1 MVTAWRLLAL
11 SQLRFAARSPVA
23 VVASL
28 VGVTLAVLAVVAV
41 HLVSD
46 AIRAGLADGG
56 RAAAL
61 EHTHVATRPDMSE
74 ADYFKLR
81 TRWRAG
87 ELKGID
93 ALFPVIDDYV
103 TVDGRPRR
111 LLGFDPLAGLDAL
124 GGAPKMADANLSS
137 ARGFLLRDVV
147 VATSRDV
154 AAIRAD
160 AGRLAETPVE
170 VVEAD
175 GLSVLLADLPT
186 AQRVL
191 GREGELD
198 AVWLRGSGAESRLLE
213 WADQLLPGIAAAMPD
228 AGAPRIPGF
237 RVTPVARWNP
247 ARRFADAIAFNL
259 GMLALLSVLLAG
271 FLAAQASRAN
281 AAQRQREQERLL
293 AVGVSPTALRTLAGA
308 QGLVVGALASGL
320 GLGAGVA
327 VAEAITSQAG
337 VPMFELNAWVVGK
350 AVLCGTLTA
359 TVAPLAGTGLATSP
373 RQRRRG
379 WRRYCHTLLPP
390 LLAALAVAACL
401 DHGSLPAAFVLL
413 AVICFAHIAYLVPML
428 GRLAGSLAAVAKS
441 ISMRANLRAVRTA
454 VAERGASGDIRL
466 ALGALSV
473 AAAVAIGMGL
483 MVESLRRDFHAMLAQ
498 LLWEGVVVQV
508 DESGLAMDVE
518 WLESLPG
525 VLEVRWYG
533 EVSAHL
539 PEGPVAVRLA
549 RLDAAEAARYGYSG
563 TPAGALI
570 NEAGERFYGLG
581 IGDTARI
588 RAGAGR
594 FNAEVVHVFRDYRA
608 DRPTL
613 LLPLAHRARFDA
625 DAIAWNQLAVRAE
638 PGASAAIAAAI
649 RKRYPAA
656 QARDQADIRAAAQRV
671 FDRSFMVSRS
681 LTTVALAVAVVGLYA
696 ALVALQA
703 TREREFRLLV
713 AAGQTRF
720 EIWRLA
726 LARTAILGAVAA
738 VAAVPL
744 GGAIAWVLCAVVSPQ
759 AFGWSIDLRWRP
771 GAVASPLVLC
781 VGAAILAGAVPA
793 YRSAARA

>member
-1 MVTAWRLLAL
+1 M
-11 SQLRFAARSPVA
+11 A

-87 ELKGID
+87 ELEGID

-160 AGRLAETPVE
+160 AGRLAETRVE
-170 VVEAD
+170 MVEAD
-175 GLSVLLADLPT
+175 GISVLLADLPT

-198 AVWLRGSGAESRLLE
+198 AVWLRVSGAESRLLE

-327 VAEAITSQAG
+327 VADVITSGVG
-337 VPMFELNAWVVGK
+337 VPAFELNAWVVGK

-359 TVAPLAGTGLATSP
+359 TLAPLAGTGLATP
-373 RQRRRG
+373 RRQRRRG
-379 WRRYCHTLLPP
+379 WRRYLHTLLP

-401 DHGSLPAAFVLL
+401 HHGSLPAAFVLL

-508 DESGLAMDVE
+508 DESGLAVDVE

-525 VLEVRWYG
+525 VLEVRRYG

-563 TPAGALI
+563 TPAGAFI
-570 NEAGERFYGLG
+570 NEAGERFLGLG
-581 IGDTARI
+581 IGDTAHI
-588 RAGAGR
+588 RAGAR
-594 FNAEVVHVFRDYRA
+594 RLNAEVVHVFRDYRA

-625 DAIAWNQLAVRAE
+625 DAIAWNQLAVRTE
-638 PGASAAIAAAI
+638 PGTSGAIAAAI

-656 QARDQADIRAAAQRV
+656 LAHDQADIRAAAQRV
-671 FDRSFMVSRS
+671 FDRSFAVSRS

-703 TREREFRLLV
+703 TREREFRLFV

-759 AFGWSIDLRWRP
+759 AFGWSIDLRWHP